1 MSDEILTYTNII
13 DAYSLQGLSEIIV
26 FDCRAKL
33 GAPGWGKSV
42 FDEGHIPGAL
52 FLDLDQDLAAQ
63 PDHRG
68 RHPLPEQ
75 EAWLETVRA
84 MGVKNSDQIVIYDDA
99 SGAYAARAW
108 WMFRWLGHEAVAV
121 LDGGLQ
127 SWGGALETEST
138 PRPRSDFQPRAP
150 LTKQIDSTT
159 VAASISELNLIDAR
173 TEARF
178 NGEEEPI
185 DPVAGHIPGATCLPF
200 QGNLEGSGR
209 FLSPAELNARF
220 SHVADEEVDATCYCG
235 SGVTAC
241 HNILAM
247 HIAGLSE
254 PQLYVDSWSGWIT
267 DPSRPIATL

>member
-13 DAYSLQGLSEIIV
+13 DADSLQKLPEAII

-33 GAPGWGKSV
+33 GAPGWGKTV
-42 FDEGHIPGAL
+42 FDEGHIPRAL
-52 FLDLDQDLAAQ
+52 FLDLDHDLAAP

-68 RHPLPEQ
+68 RHPLPAK
-75 EAWLETVRA
+75 EAWLETVRTL
-84 MGVKNSDQIVIYDDA
+84 GVKNSDQIVIYDDA
-99 SGAYAARAW
+99 SGAYAGRAW

-127 SWGGALETEST
+127 SWGGALESECT
-138 PRPRSDFQPRAP
+138 PRARSDFQADAP
-150 LTKQIDSTT
+150 LTRQIDSTT
-159 VAASISELNLIDAR
+159 VIASISELNLIDAR

-200 QGNLEGSGR
+200 QGNLDGNGR
-209 FLSPAELNARF
+209 FLPPAELSARF
-220 SHVADEEVDATCYCG
+220 SHVANEEVDATCYCG